1 MTLEQA
7 LLKLESLEEAQQAYN
22 HAMGVL
28 SLDGETAAPRN
39 SAKGRGKTM
48 GYLSG
53 VTYQLMVNDE
63 VKEALETIL
72 TAGDQVTP
80 LQHRR
85 AELLKEDLD
94 DMTRIPMEEYVAYST
109 LVSDAGAVWH
119 EAKEKSD
126 YAMFAPYL
134 EKLIDFNRRFAAYKN
149 DKKPAYDVML
159 DSFEKG
165 VTQETLDVFFATLR
179 EKLTPVILAV
189 GQKSA
194 PRTDFLHGNFPIH
207 LQRDFSDRLM
217 AMMGL
222 DRACCGIAETEH
234 PFTTNFNKWDVRI
247 TTHYHADDLISSMY
261 SVIHEGGHALYEL
274 GTGDEL
280 QFTCAAGGSSM
291 GIHES
296 QSRFY
301 ENLIG
306 RSLPFCRA
314 VLPVMQEIFPQQL
327 AGVTP
332 EMLYAAV
339 NKAEPS
345 LIRTEADELTYAM
358 HVMVRYEMEKLM
370 FGGDV
375 KVSDLPALWNEMYR
389 QYLGVMVPDDRR
401 GILQD
406 THWSGG
412 MFGYF
417 PSYALGSAY
426 GVQMLG
432 AMEKD
437 VDVWAAA
444 EKGDLTPI
452 TAWLR
457 EKIHRHGRVL
467 TPAQLLEN
475 STGAGF
481 DPTCYTSYLA
491 DKFTKLYNL

>member
-7 LLKLESLEEAQQAYN
+7 LLKLDSLEEAQQAYG

-72 TAGDQVTP
+72 AASDQVTA

-94 DMTRIPMEEYVAYST
+94 DMTRIPMDEYVAYST
-109 LVSDAGAVWH
+109 LVSDAGSVWH

-217 AMMGL
+217 DMMGL
-222 DRACCGIAETEH
+222 DRANCGIAETEH

-247 TTHYHADDLISSMY
+247 TTNYHADDLVSSMY

-375 KVSDLPALWNEMYR
+375 KVSELPALWNEMYR
-389 QYLGVMVPDDRR
+389 KYLGVTVPDDRR

-426 GVQMLG
+426 GVQMLQ

-437 VDVWAAA
+437 VDVWTAA
-444 EKGDLTPI
+444 EKGDLAPI

-457 EKIHRHGRVL
+457 EKIHRHGRML
-467 TPAQLLEN
+467 TPAQLLQN
-475 STGAGF
+475 ATGAPF
-481 DPTCYTSYLA
+481 DPTCYTTYLA
-491 DKFTKLYNL
+491 DKFTKLYQL